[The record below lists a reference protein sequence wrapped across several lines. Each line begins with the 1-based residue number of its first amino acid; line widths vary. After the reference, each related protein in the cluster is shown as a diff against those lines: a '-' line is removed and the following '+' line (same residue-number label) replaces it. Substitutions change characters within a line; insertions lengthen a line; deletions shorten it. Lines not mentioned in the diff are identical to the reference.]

1 MPNPDLSRARRLFEQ
16 SENDSD
22 PSQKLYALEEALELV
37 DLVLADS
44 TIQQSDRDLALN
56 LRHSHSRRL
65 LGQLVR
71 MRNIQFDDWWNYI
84 RLLLIERSNEVDAI
98 VGENAELR
106 ENLQAFVDLWGDELI
121 EALERVRRARHPTD
135 LD

>member
-1 MPNPDLSRARRLFEQ
+1 
-16 SENDSD
+16 
-22 PSQKLYALEEALELV
+22 
-37 DLVLADS
+37 
-44 TIQQSDRDLALN
+44 
-56 LRHSHSRRL
+56 
-65 LGQLVR
+65 

-106 ENLQAFVDLWGDELI
+106 ENYQAFVDLWGDELI

>member
-1 MPNPDLSRARRLFEQ
+1 MPNPDLGRARRLFEQ

-106 ENLQAFVDLWGDELI
+106 ENYQAFVDLWGDELI